1 MPTISGN
8 TYTEIVTLTWLNCR
22 LDVVDGNDFFCV
34 YFSARK

>member
-1 MPTISGN
+1 MLTITSN
-8 TYTEIVTLTWLNCR
+8 TYTEIVTLSWLSRR